1 MLSVR
6 KTDPRFVNYVPT
18 TAVEAVERYV
28 RCRRN
33 GLKAYLV
40 PECLIDCARGLSPVE
55 MGKFEAWIVNPDADL
70 SKVKLVEQKAIREAN
85 DSVFAENAKRVEALL
100 DDTPPLPMEIDDE
113 KMPAIDLLTI
123 REELP
128 RMGTPSTR

>member
-55 MGKFEAWIVNPDADL
+55 MSKFEAWIVNPDADL